1 MKSVGAQAYKLDLP
15 EHLKVH
21 NVFHVNLLKQYIPRT
36 DHVLKDDQVVM
47 PIQGILRLQPSRI
60 LETRE
65 RSLRNRVI
73 RDHLVQW
80 KDYPIEDATWEEEAS
95 LLKEYPELFAR

>member
-1 MKSVGAQAYKLDLP
+1 
-15 EHLKVH
+15 VH
-21 NVFHVNLLKQYIPRT
+21 NVFHVSLLKKYIPNP
-36 DHVLKDDQVVM
+36 DHVLNDEQIVL
-47 PIQGILRLQPSRI
+47 PTQGILQLQPNQI

-80 KDYPIEDATWEEEAS
+80 KDYPLEDATWEEETS
-95 LLKEYPELFAR
+95 LLKDYPELFAR